1 MSVYLFSL
9 FLLFFMIIISME
21 KKYNHVFKYIEDDRY
36 LYIVETRIF
45 GFCVRKTK
53 SIYVNKEFMIK
64 TIIKN
69 HTY

>member
-1 MSVYLFSL
+1 MSWYLFSL
-9 FLLFFMIIISME
+9 FLLFSMTILSME
-21 KKYNHVFKYIEDDRY
+21 KKYNHVFKYIEDDKY

-53 SIYVNKEFMIK
+53 SIYVNKEFMLK